1 MDYKDI
7 ESEEEN
13 EQLNLE
19 IDRLTKEKDDLVTQ
33 TKKLVAENK

>member
-1 MDYKDI
+1 LDYKDI